1 MHKDCIKVLLTEEQI
16 AARTKEIAAQIT
28 KDYQGKSVLLICI
41 LRGAVLFFAD
51 LARNIA
57 LDVRLDFMA
66 VSSYGAGISTSGEV
80 RIVKDVSQPIEGLDV
95 IIVEDIIDTGH
106 TLNYLKRLLNNRNP
120 ASLKICALLDKP
132 DRRETDLNGDYVGFE
147 VPNEFVVGFGL
158 DYAERY
164 RNLPDVCILKPEIY
178 GGK

>member
-1 MHKDCIKVLLTEEQI
+1 MHKDVLKVLLTKEQI
-16 AARTKEIAAQIT
+16 AQRTKELAEQIN
-28 KDYQGKSVLLICI
+28 KDYAGKSVLMICI

-51 LARNIA
+51 LAR
-57 LDVRLDFMA
+57 LLDVDVRLDFMA
-66 VSSYGAGISTSGEV
+66 VSSYGAGTSTSGEV
-80 RIVKDVSQPIEGLDV
+80 RIVKDVSQPIEGLHV
-95 IIVEDIIDTGH
+95 ILVEDIIDTGR
-106 TLNYLKRLLNNRNP
+106 TLKYLKRLMESRNP

-132 DRRETDLNGDYVGFE
+132 SRRETDLQGDYVGFE

-164 RNLPDVCILKPEIY
+164 RNLPDVCVLKPEIY